1 MRALGFE
8 PKQEEIDKMVRD
20 VDDDG
25 SGSVDFPEF
34 LDMMAHKILN
44 RDPVEEINK
53 AFKLFDDDNTGK
65 VTFKNLKRV
74 AKELGERLTDE
85 ELQEMID
92 EADRDGDG
100 EVNNDEFQRIMKKTN
115 LFIRNKY
122 SLWLHCGPVVCQ
134 AAHGGMATE
143 CMWAY
148 TFRQFWISVY
158 TMYIRAIYVK
168 LRKDTDLK
176 VDFLRDLRNSC
187 VFWIGVLAFSW
198 VPYNVTILDFLLG
211 AERTIRGSCTVF
223 LFGATHFYFG
233 PVGILLA
240 ELYRKCS
247 GWHRLGLLSRLYAI
261 LLNKFKRIMKK

>member
-1 MRALGFE
+1 MTFVEFYVCVVSVSHLSISRDPSDCPSTMAPKKAVAAKPAVSGGAKKLTEEQIGQITQAFELFDTDGSGTIETQELKIAMRALGFE

-44 RDPVEEINK
+44 RDPIEEINK

-115 LFIRNKY
+115 LF
-122 SLWLHCGPVVCQ
+122 
-134 AAHGGMATE
+134 
-143 CMWAY
+143 
-148 TFRQFWISVY
+148 
-158 TMYIRAIYVK
+158 
-168 LRKDTDLK
+168 
-176 VDFLRDLRNSC
+176 
-187 VFWIGVLAFSW
+187 
-198 VPYNVTILDFLLG
+198 
-211 AERTIRGSCTVF
+211 
-223 LFGATHFYFG
+223 
-233 PVGILLA
+233 
-240 ELYRKCS
+240 
-247 GWHRLGLLSRLYAI
+247 
-261 LLNKFKRIMKK
+261 